1 MSSICHTT
9 TDVVNS
15 TQPTTDLKHR
25 LGVALEA
32 AARLQGGA
40 EWLVSDAADLLEEI
54 QQLAAATPDVNIAC
68 AFKAAGRLLDFG
80 QNAEGELEV
89 VVTELD
95 FAGI

>member
-1 MSSICHTT
+1 M
-9 TDVVNS
+9 
-15 TQPTTDLKHR
+15 
-25 LGVALEA
+25 
-32 AARLQGGA
+32 
-40 EWLVSDAADLLEEI
+40 SDAADLLEEI